1 MHKNNY
7 NEVQYMVNISNITEY
22 DESLNEKSVVAG
34 SQSTLSEALN
44 LALCKWEELNRQRWE
59 KKTLSSGQKCGIKQ
73 KQEMDEQRA
82 RKTSWNQFIM
92 DLKDQG
98 KF

>member
-44 LALCKWEELNRQRWE
+44 LALCKWVELNRQRRE
-59 KKTLSSGQKCGIKQ
+59 KKDSFQWTK
-73 KQEMDEQRA
+73 MWH
-82 RKTSWNQFIM
+82 KTKTGN
-92 DLKDQG
+92 G
-98 KF
+98 